1 MPIDAGRA
9 EVDIR
14 VATLAMTFPND
25 ARKTSRLIG
34 LRKYLH
40 FVKVIWINREPM
52 TLMTLVVRE
61 DIATALS

>member
-1 MPIDAGRA
+1 MPIETGRA
-9 EVDIR
+9 DVDIR

-40 FVKVIWINREPM
+40 FVKVI
-52 TLMTLVVRE
+52 
-61 DIATALS
+61 